1 MKKITLAISL
11 IILIAVALSPTFAA
25 NYFSDVPNKAW
36 YQSDLNDVTQDARKI
51 VVGFP
56 DGTFKPN
63 GSFTVAQ
70 LATCVVKASYYMD
83 LKNTNGNDVWYK
95 VYVDKSKEL
104 KYILEGEFVEK
115 DYVRAITRG
124 EMARIVAR
132 AVENIYGVQ
141 TYRDEAKIKSLI
153 KDYDQ
158 IPANL
163 RESIIKVY
171 DLKIIGGF
179 PDGTFKANEPFNRA
193 QAVTVMNKLINP
205 EKRINATVDTLFQTP
220 PPVVISGNYYK
231 INPDIP
237 QELYQY
243 AFRENDFDFKVTT
256 NKALIDKYG
265 ITQVSDWMKI
275 GKDLMET
282 LYNVNYKT
290 YSKSAYVTSLEWFF
304 APSGTWK
311 ADDGVS
317 RNIEDHIEFW
327 SNMIEDKQVI
337 VTTEF
342 ITDPS
347 LVYASGSWIVRG
359 QMNYKFES
367 CNDLNW
373 LKTYTRYGKVELG
386 HWYSCIVDV
395 QLSREVIDA
404 SDANKWEYSDLTF
417 TDEYFV
423 TAIEEMK

>member
-1 MKKITLAISL
+1 MKKIPFAISL
-11 IILIAVALSPTFAA
+11 ILLIAVALSLTFAA
-25 NYFSDVPNKAW
+25 NNFSDVPNKAW

-83 LKNTNGNDVWYK
+83 LKNSNGNDAWYK

-104 KYILEGEFVEK
+104 KYILEGEFDEK

-179 PDGTFKANEPFNRA
+179 PDGAFKANEPFNRA

-205 EKRINATVDTLFQTP
+205 EKRINATVDALFQATP
-220 PPVVISGNYYK
+220 PPVVNSGNFYK

-243 AFRENDFDFKVTT
+243 ALTKGEFDDFVGSNKWLVEKWGIINVTEWMNLGKGYVET
-256 NKALIDKYG
+256 FYDVDYETYNK
-265 ITQVSDWMKI
+265 TQYV
-275 GKDLMET
+275 KDIKW
-282 LYNVNYKT
+282 YF
-290 YSKSAYVTSLEWFF
+290 SPQISWI
-304 APSGTWK
+304 
-311 ADDGVS
+311 ADDGVE
-317 RNIEDHIEFW
+317 RPIEEHINYWADMVEEKEMTIKSEF
-327 SNMIEDKQVI
+327 V
-337 VTTEF
+337 
-342 ITDPS
+342 TDPS
-347 LVYASGSWIVRG
+347 LVYANDDTVIRG
-359 QMNYKFES
+359 KLIYTVES
-367 CNDLNW
+367 CNDMQW
-373 LKTYTRYGKVELG
+373 LKKYTKLGSVQIGKQYTCIYEVDFANLEILSGWKHASEVFYGARILTPITEL
-386 HWYSCIVDV
+386 
-395 QLSREVIDA
+395 
-404 SDANKWEYSDLTF
+404 K
-417 TDEYFV
+417 
-423 TAIEEMK
+423 